1 MLANSSRLVAPDV
14 VERTVASRAAP
25 TNVARTRRGQE
36 MSKERER
43 RKAFNEGSTKM
54 RVVIP
59 EMRGPQTIGGDII
72 GGVARGRFPK
82 PHNY

>member
-1 MLANSSRLVAPDV
+1 MDSGPTRTGVLGGVISAALLLARPSKFELDWYIVV

-43 RKAFNEGSTKM
+43 RGERRKAFNEGSTK
-54 RVVIP
+54 I
-59 EMRGPQTIGGDII
+59 
-72 GGVARGRFPK
+72 
-82 PHNY
+82 